1 MRPAD
6 RIVIELPL
14 QELWDENGSVAA
26 RRQGDLS
33 ADDIRQLL
41 RNRAVRFV
49 VADVGAKLMWVP
61 ESETFAFWKDEVRAR
76 LAEPDARVNLEQFP
90 GGYCYFASEW
100 SGPGSMSIVVLQRC
114 H

>member
-1 MRPAD
+1 MRAED
-6 RIVIELPL
+6 RIVTELPL
-14 QELWDENGSVAA
+14 QELWDENGPVAA

-41 RNRAVRFV
+41 GNRAVRFV

-61 ESETFAFWKDEVRAR
+61 EPGTFALWKDEVRAH

-90 GGYCYFASEW
+90 GGPAYAVLLPER
-100 SGPGSMSIVVLQRC
+100 SGYLP
-114 H
+114 